1 MKERVN
7 AAYLHCCLQTAKGGF
22 LTNSS
27 LRERFGLPK
36 AKTAV
41 TSQVIAAAV
50 DTGLIF
56 LDPATKGSRRTA
68 RYLPFYHS
76 NQHCRQGL

>member
-1 MKERVN
+1 MGMKERVN
-7 AAYLHCCLQTAKGGF
+7 AAYLHCCLQAAREF

-36 AKTAV
+36 SKTAV

-50 DTGLIF
+50 DAGLIF

-68 RYLPFYHS
+68 RYLPFCH
-76 NQHCRQGL
+76 RD